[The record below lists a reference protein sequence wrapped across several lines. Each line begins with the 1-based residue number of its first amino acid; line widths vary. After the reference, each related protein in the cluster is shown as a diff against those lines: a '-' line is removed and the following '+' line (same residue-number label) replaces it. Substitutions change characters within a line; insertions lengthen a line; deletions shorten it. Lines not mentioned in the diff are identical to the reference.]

1 MVACTI
7 RMYEFSSEVPIEA
20 RMRRIFLPEL
30 ATVTQTFGTLID
42 HDHDRLFQLRTE
54 IISVAFVR
62 RIRNGSLGIFFRF
75 VQ

>member
-1 MVACTI
+1 
-7 RMYEFSSEVPIEA
+7 MYDLGNEIPIEA

-30 ATVTQTFGTLID
+30 ATPVQPFGTLND

-62 RIRNGSLGIFFRF
+62 RIRNGSLGILCRF
-75 VQ
+75 VQGFTHVE